1 VISNKFPSEIERL
14 IRGKKLI
21 EVEIGLS
28 NTHVYEVDKAG
39 FYLKTQDVSA
49 HLSLAHDVQVLQWL
63 HTKLPVPE
71 VVEFIRVAKQEYL
84 LITEIP
90 GENCVEAMKSL
101 DYEEIVRLLAEG
113 LQRIHALDI
122 ANCALH
128 EEIDFK
134 LIRAQHNVEYN
145 LIDEDDFDEERQGK
159 TAREILN
166 LLQNTRPPENDLV
179 FNHGDYCLPNILLQ
193 ENRISGFVDLSRAG
207 IADRYNDL
215 AIASRSIRYN
225 LGEVYEN
232 LFFEYYGIKN
242 IDEEKIDYYRTMD
255 ELF

>member
-1 VISNKFPSEIERL
+1 MVSDAFPPKIKRL
-14 IRGKKLI
+14 IRGKRLI
-21 EVEIGLS
+21 EIEIGLS
-28 NTHVYEVDKAG
+28 NAHVYKIAGTG
-39 FYLKTQDVSA
+39 FYLKTQAISER
-49 HLSLAHDVQVLQWL
+49 LSFSHDVQVLQWL
-63 HTKLPVPE
+63 YTKLPVPE
-71 VVEFIRVAKQEYL
+71 VVEFIQTAKQEYL

-90 GENCVEAMKSL
+90 GENCVEAMSRL
-101 DYEEIVRLLAEG
+101 NHEEIVRLFAEG
-113 LQRIHALDI
+113 LQRVHAVDI

-134 LIRAQHNVEYN
+134 LTRAQHNIEHN
-145 LIDEDDFDEERQGK
+145 LVDEDDFDEERQGK
-159 TAREILN
+159 TAKEILD
-166 LLQNTRPPENDLV
+166 LLQKTRPPENDLV

-225 LGEVYEN
+225 LGEAYEN
-232 LFFEYYGIKN
+232 LFFEYYGTKN